1 MLDIHGYSL
10 GESTIE
16 ALRFVKD
23 AILKHSSILDIPI
36 TRSLLDN
43 VKDSRKRYMTDLE
56 AQKAIEKEEEA
67 KRKLEA
73 KKDESMKSQEI
84 SVLTASLEQLQNS
97 LTVADDS
104 VKEDNE
110 QLKQLLTQKECT
122 KKDL

>member
-1 MLDIHGYSL
+1 
-10 GESTIE
+10 
-16 ALRFVKD
+16 
-23 AILKHSSILDIPI
+23 
-36 TRSLLDN
+36 
-43 VKDSRKRYMTDLE
+43 MTDLE